1 LATSRFSTA
10 TQRSVPPSLSPTIHR
25 IRSRRRTTR
34 RTSLAA
40 LGVIASVLLGVTTT
54 SAVAA
59 PGPPSDEE
67 VSAAEAEHAAAA
79 VEVQRIEQLVAAAE
93 EDLARVTVEA
103 EAAADASLVA
113 QAELAAAEQRA
124 AEARAQMEAATAAV
138 LATRADV
145 AELGRESYMR
155 GDAYTGAVLLSAE
168 DPADLLERA
177 ATLELLG
184 DARAAQLDQLEV
196 VEFQQ
201 AAADRAA
208 RESVAE
214 RNGAAGAAAE
224 AEAAARRQLE
234 ESQKAY
240 DAVGAEKA
248 WYEEQLRGAEI
259 EVLRLQGARDAVL
272 AWEQEQQV
280 QDSAAAARASAEV
293 DANALAAAQARR
305 GAGGAVAPTTGRVT
319 SCYGARW
326 GTTHFG
332 VDIANAIG
340 TPIYAPEGGRVLQ
353 AGPASGFGLALYLQH
368 ADGSITLYGHINQA
382 FVRAGQQV
390 AAGQRIAEIGN
401 KGQST
406 GPHLHFE
413 VHTGGLYENR
423 VDPTS
428 WLTARGLSLGGCG

>member
-1 LATSRFSTA
+1 MATSRLST
-10 TQRSVPPSLSPTIHR
+10 TPQRSVSPSLPTVAPSGR
-25 IRSRRRTTR
+25 LCRRTTR
-34 RTSLAA
+34 TALLTALA
-40 LGVIASVLLGVTTT
+40 VTASVLLGVTTT

-59 PGPPSDEE
+59 PGAPSDEE
-67 VSAAEAEHAAAA
+67 VGAAEAEHAAAA
-79 VEVQRIEQLVAAAE
+79 AEVQRIEQLVASAE

-124 AEARAQMEAATAAV
+124 TEARAQLEAATAAV
-138 LATRADV
+138 QTTRADV
-145 AELGRESYMR
+145 ATLGRESYMR
-155 GDAYTGAVLLSAE
+155 GDAQAGAVLLSAE
-168 DPADLLERA
+168 DPADLLQRA

-184 DARAAQLDQLEV
+184 DARAEQLDQLEA

-208 RESVAE
+208 RDSVAE
-214 RNGAAGAAAE
+214 RNRAAGAAAE
-224 AEAAARRQLE
+224 AEAAARKQLD

-240 DAVGAEKA
+240 DTVEAEKT
-248 WYEEQLRGAEI
+248 WYEEQLREAEI
-259 EVLRLQGARDAVL
+259 EVLRLQGARNAALV
-272 AWEQEQQV
+272 WEQQRQA
-280 QDSAAAARASAEV
+280 QDGAAAARAGAAV
-293 DANALAAAQARR
+293 DANAAAAAQAQR

-353 AGPASGFGLALYLQH
+353 AGPASGFGLAVYLQH

-382 FVRAGQQV
+382 FVKAGQQV
-390 AAGQRIAEIGN
+390 TAGQRIAEVGN

-413 VHTGGLYENR
+413 VHTGGLYKNR
-423 VDPTS
+423 VDPKS
-428 WLTARGLSLGGCG
+428 WLSARGLSLDGCG

>member
-1 LATSRFSTA
+1 MAASRPSTTPQRSASPSLPTA
-10 TQRSVPPSLSPTIHR
+10 TPS
-25 IRSRRRTTR
+25 SRPRRGTTR
-34 RTSLAA
+34 TALLTALA
-40 LGVIASVLLGVTTT
+40 VTASVLLGVTTT

-59 PGPPSDEE
+59 PGLPSDEE
-67 VSAAEAEHAAAA
+67 VGAAEAEHAAAA
-79 VEVQRIEQLVAAAE
+79 AEVQRIEQLVASAE
-93 EDLARVTVEA
+93 ENLARVVVEA

-113 QAELAAAEQRA
+113 QAELAGAEQRA
-124 AEARAQMEAATAAV
+124 AEARGQLEAATAAAQ
-138 LATRADV
+138 ATRADV
-145 AELGRESYMR
+145 ATLGRESYMR
-155 GDAYTGAVLLSAE
+155 GDAHAGAVLLSAE
-168 DPADLLERA
+168 DPADLLQRA

-184 DARAAQLDQLEV
+184 DARAEQLDQLEV

-208 RESVAE
+208 QDSVAE
-214 RNGAAGAAAE
+214 RNRAAGAAAE

-234 ESQKAY
+234 DSQQAY
-240 DAVGAEKA
+240 DTVEAEKA
-248 WYEEQLRGAEI
+248 WHEEQLREAEI
-259 EVLRLQGARDAVL
+259 EVLRLQGVRNARLV
-272 AWEQEQQV
+272 WEQERQA
-280 QDSAAAARASAEV
+280 QDSAAAGRAGAAV
-293 DANALAAAQARR
+293 DANAAAAAQARR

-332 VDIANAIG
+332 VDIANPIG

-353 AGPASGFGLALYLQH
+353 AGPASGFGQAVYLQH
-368 ADGSITLYGHINQA
+368 ADGSITVYGHINQA
-382 FVRAGQQV
+382 FVTAGQQV
-390 AAGQRIAEIGN
+390 TAGQRVAEIGN

-428 WLTARGLSLGGCG
+428 WLSARGLSLAGCG